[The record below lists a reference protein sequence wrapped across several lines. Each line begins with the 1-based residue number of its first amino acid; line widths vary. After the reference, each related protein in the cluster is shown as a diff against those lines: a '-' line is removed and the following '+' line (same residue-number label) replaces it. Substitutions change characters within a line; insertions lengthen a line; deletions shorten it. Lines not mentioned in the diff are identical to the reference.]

1 MTTAGYMKKG
11 ILGIICCLVGCILS
25 DAQQSCDVSA
35 WTQPGTTVTVYFSF
49 SDQNSSVDSVPST
62 LSDSMQAQ
70 GQAALSYTGVT
81 PDGTLTFY
89 GLATGTASASKSIS
103 LPNQSVHGSAQGSF
117 PASNPSPAPPNVG
130 DFHLYFY
137 PSSCTFKP
145 SAAVIILGSLYG
157 QPYDSEFGGG
167 VTYITPDGSPCTVQS
182 AFSSGQASGTANCSY
197 NIAYPPPSTTTI
209 SGTGSL
215 TWSTS
220 PLTSSA
226 SLQVIS
232 VMVSQGEPL
241 TNNGNSFVPL
251 SKVPVLL
258 NRDLV
263 VQVKAKLT
271 GTLPAS
277 VTSIKAHVS
286 LGVDSVDPVFKI
298 SDLTGSSGAIVHMFP
313 TDPGDNQAT
322 VSLDTGAG
330 VAITA
335 GDPANTVVNLKPV
348 ASNHT
353 VKFLFVNASL
363 PGYTVSA
370 SGFSNMKQLT
380 DWYLRSVFPL
390 DSKYIASTDVL
401 LTGSTL
407 PNLCGLPSYALMRY
421 VGYLYTVCDLAFM
434 AENEGADRVV
444 GITAPTYIPF
454 ASLAGAAAIG
464 VSRYPLHG
472 ALVSYGFPENAAHEL
487 MHTYAGYVPFEDNCS
502 TSDDASAVQP
512 YWLQEGKSFSALPN
526 YMCGWN
532 PSSSSPSQPTPDTFF
547 SSTPAPLQ
555 WGTTYDWSY
564 LVGRV
569 NNGSSDPEVLIVGGY
584 VDQQGRGYLGG
595 SFRSP
600 SGRASQGTGGAYS
613 IRLLDSGGAIV
624 SGIPFTPNFTDSDSG
639 GATSPYSPFVFSL
652 VYPSGASVIQLLN
665 GTSVV
670 ASQNIAS
677 GLLLTAVQNLEDGTF
692 STNPIQHRTALLNMV
707 NAFNQQ
713 LAAGNVTGAQQFLIN
728 GIEPRISSWLS
739 GSYVAP
745 NPLFYTKASLLS
757 LVNELAQRLSAAP

>member
-1 MTTAGYMKKG
+1 MKKA
-11 ILGIICCLVGCILS
+11 ILGIVFCLVGCIVS

-49 SDQNSSVDSVPST
+49 SDQNSSVDAVPST

-89 GLATGTASASKSIS
+89 GLATGTASASKSAS
-103 LPNQSVHGSAQGSF
+103 NPTLSVSGSAQGSF

-137 PSSCTFKP
+137 PSSCTFKA

-157 QPYDSEFGGG
+157 QPYDTEFGGG
-167 VTYITPDGSPCTVQS
+167 VTYVTSTGSPCAVQS
-182 AFSSGQASGTANCSY
+182 TFSSGQASGTVSCSY
-197 NIAYPPPSTTTI
+197 HNIYPPPSTTTV

-215 TWSTS
+215 TWSTA
-220 PLTSSA
+220 PLTTSSA

-241 TNNGNSFVPL
+241 SNNGNSFVPL
-251 SKVPVLL
+251 PKVPVLL

-271 GTLPAS
+271 GTLPTS
-277 VTSIKAHVS
+277 LTSIKAHVS
-286 LGVDSVDPVFKI
+286 LGVDGVDSILQI
-298 SDLTGSSGAIVHMFP
+298 SDLTGTSGAIVRMFP

-335 GDPANTVVNLKPV
+335 GDPANTVVNLKPI

-380 DWYLRSVFPL
+380 DSYLRAVFPL
-390 DSKYIASTDVL
+390 DSKYIASADPL
-401 LTGSTL
+401 LTGSIL

-434 AENEGADRVV
+434 AENEGADRAI
-444 GITAPTYIPF
+444 GITAPAYIPY

-472 ALVSYGFPENAAHEL
+472 VLVSYGFPENAAHEL
-487 MHTYAGYVPFEDNCS
+487 MHTYGGYVPFEDNCS
-502 TSDDASAVQP
+502 TSDDVSAVQP
-512 YWLQEGKSFSALPN
+512 YWLQGGKSFSALPN

-532 PSSSSPSQPTPDTFF
+532 PSSTSPTQPTPDTFF
-547 SSTPAPLQ
+547 SSSPAPLQ

-569 NNGSSDPEVLIVGGY
+569 NNGSSDPEVLTIGGY
-584 VDQQGRGYLGG
+584 LDQQGHGYLGS
-595 SFRSP
+595 SFRNP
-600 SGRASQGTGGAYS
+600 SGRASQGTAGAYS
-613 IRLLDSGGAIV
+613 IRLLDSEGTVV
-624 SGIPFTPNFTDSDSG
+624 SGIPFAPNFTDSDSG

-677 GLLLTAVQNLEDGTF
+677 DLLLTAVQNLEDGAF
-692 STNPIQHRTALLNMV
+692 IANPTQYRTALLNMV

-713 LAAGNVTGAQQFLIN
+713 LATGNVTGAQQLLTN
-728 GIEPRISSWLS
+728 GIKPQISSWLS
-739 GSYVAP
+739 DSYVAP
-745 NPLFYTKASLLS
+745 NPLFYTKTSLLS
-757 LVNELAQRLSAAP
+757 LVNELAQRLTPAQ